1 MKILVIGAGASGLP
15 ALKTALE
22 YGFDTICMEKSKDIG
37 GLWRYKDAPEPDEG
51 TVMKS
56 TVINTS
62 KEMTA
67 YSDFPPPPEAANY
80 MHNRLAWSDFCSQ

>member
-1 MKILVIGAGASGLP
+1 MNFAVS
-15 ALKTALE
+15 
-22 YGFDTICMEKSKDIG
+22 
-37 GLWRYKDAPEPDEG
+37 

-67 YSDFPPPPEAANY
+67 YSDFPPRPEDANY
-80 MHNRLAWSDFCSQ
+80 MHNSSE